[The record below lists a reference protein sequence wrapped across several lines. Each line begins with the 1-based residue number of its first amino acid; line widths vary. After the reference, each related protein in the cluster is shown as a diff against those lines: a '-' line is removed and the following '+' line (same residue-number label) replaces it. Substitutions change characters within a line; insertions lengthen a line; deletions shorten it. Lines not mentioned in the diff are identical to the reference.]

1 MQNKLL
7 QTALAQLSCL
17 KIVSSSLKTPEFV
30 NNFEQVYYD
39 AFFSLKS
46 LFPFQNSRPLS
57 SSAPLPFYIESI
69 LLE

>member
-1 MQNKLL
+1 MEF
-7 QTALAQLSCL
+7 AQLCCL
-17 KIVSSSLKTPEFV
+17 KIIILVLKRLSSFV

-46 LFPFQNSRPLS
+46 LFPFQNSRPSS